1 MTTKAE
7 VMQQLIDLAR
17 QCANDP
23 LLFVDQSFDWGYGEL
38 KGLTGPLQWQ
48 KDVLTDI
55 RDTLAKGHDFGTII
69 NSAFVRI
76 ATASGH
82 GIGKSALVS
91 WIILWAMSTCADTRG
106 VVTANT
112 DTQLRTKT
120 WAELAKWYRLCFF
133 RYWFDFTATSISCK
147 QPGHEKSW
155 RIDAIPWSDTN
166 TEAFAGLHNKG
177 RRVVMIF
184 DEASAISNAIW
195 EVAEGAMTDAD
206 TQIIWACFGNPTQ
219 ASGRFFDCFNKHRHR
234 WITRQI
240 DSRDVEIT
248 DKVKIEE
255 WLQDYGEESDF
266 FKVRVRGV
274 FPSASSA
281 QFIGRN
287 LADSASARGGSGP
300 RYDLCAMVGVDF
312 ARFGDDSTV
321 IATRIGRDA
330 TLPFKRYQGLPGNI
344 AVERV
349 MDHVIDLEKM
359 GFRSIHIFGDD
370 GGLGGPIL
378 DSLEQRTHWPVH
390 KINFGSNA
398 DDKEQFAN
406 KRAEMWYR
414 MRDWL
419 KTGAIPRDE
428 ALITDLTGPEYGHD
442 NKQRLRLERKEDMKK
457 RGLSSPDAADALA
470 LTFAVRVDERVYQPE
485 GYYEYADM
493 SFDPFK

>member
-1 MTTKAE
+1 MN
-7 VMQQLIDLAR
+7 VQSRLIKLAR
-17 QCANDP
+17 ECVNDP
-23 LLFVDQSFDWGYGEL
+23 LKFVEKAFDWGYGEL
-38 KGLTGPLQWQ
+38 EGVTGPVAWQ
-48 KDVLTDI
+48 RDI
-55 RDTLAKGHDFGTII
+55 LKTTRDELAKGGEFGSVLK
-69 NSAFVRI
+69 SALVRI
-76 ATASGH
+76 SVASGH
-82 GIGKSALVS
+82 GIGKSCLVS
-91 WIILWAMSTCADTRG
+91 WLILWAISTAADTRG

-120 WAELAKWYRLCFF
+120 WAELSKWYRLCFF
-133 RYWFDFTATSISCK
+133 RYWFTLTATSLLSK

-155 RIDAIPWSDTN
+155 RIDAVPWSESN
-166 TEAFAGLHNKG
+166 PEAFAGLHNKG
-177 RRVVMIF
+177 RRLLMVF
-184 DEASAISNAIW
+184 DEASAIIDEIW
-195 EVAEGAMTDAD
+195 EVAEGAMTDKD
-206 TQIIWACFGNPTQ
+206 SQILWFCFGNPTRSQ
-219 ASGRFFDCFNKHRHR
+219 GRFFDCFNRNRHR

-240 DSRDVEIT
+240 DSRNVEISNKDFIADLLT
-248 DKVKIEE
+248 D
-255 WLQDYGEESDF
+255 WGEDSDF

-274 FPSASSA
+274 FPSASEA
-281 QFIGRN
+281 QFIGRD
-287 LADSASARGGSGP
+287 LVDAAYTREGGTP
-300 RYDLCAMVGVDF
+300 RFDLCAMVGVDF

-321 IATRIGRDA
+321 IATRVGRDA
-330 TLPFKRYQGLPGNI
+330 TLPLKRYHGLPGNI

-359 GFRSIHIFGDD
+359 GFKSIHIFGDD

-414 MRDWL
+414 LREWL
-419 KTGAIPRDE
+419 KTGAIPHDE
-428 ALITDLTGPEYGHD
+428 ALASDLTGPEYGHD

-470 LTFAVRVDERVYQPE
+470 LTFALKVDERVYQPQ